1 MRYIA
6 MIKVLNKDVE
16 QTFYQQHCEKCH
28 AKLEFAFDDTYEGAL
43 GARYLK
49 CPVCGRENITEL
61 DVPNL
66 SSNNIKFPLHFFE
79 PGGIDISNN
88 EIQNWIRQCL
98 KIAEESKEPYGYFV
112 QTGSGN
118 TRVILMAYEDEYDI
132 IVTKDYYQTSVN
144 KL

>member
-1 MRYIA
+1 

-16 QTFYQQHCEKCH
+16 QTFYRQNCEECH
-28 AKLEFAFDDTYEGAL
+28 AELEFAFDDTYEGAL

-49 CPVCGRENITEL
+49 CPVCNREIITEVEGVDL
-61 DVPNL
+61 N
-66 SSNNIKFPLHFFE
+66 SNNIKFPTHFFE
-79 PGGIDISNN
+79 PGGVDVSND
-88 EIQNWIRQCL
+88 EIQKWIRQCL
-98 KIAEESKEPYGYFV
+98 KVAEESDEPYGYFV

-132 IVTKDYYQTSVN
+132 VVTKDYYETSVN